1 MTLEEF
7 NEQLDSVVDMVENL
21 NGQTVPLK
29 NIGHVPS
36 SMGPNRQAQTDE
48 KMSASEKLELA
59 INDPLVDM
67 YFQHLSYEIN
77 RALE

>member
-7 NEQLDSVVDMVENL
+7 EKQLDSVVNMVEKL
-21 NGQTVPLK
+21 NGQIIPLK

-36 SMGPNRQAQTDE
+36 NMGPGRQTQTDE

-59 INDPLVDM
+59 VNDPLVDM
-67 YFQHLSYEIN
+67 YFQNLSYEIN
-77 RALE
+77 RALD